1 MNCNPGIRK
10 NSPDSVIVVGT
21 PEYDRNLGSPLLCP
35 LEYDNVMY
43 VLHFYTATHDE
54 GESLGIGTNVNVT
67 ITSEDHCAKVSGIVT
82 DVQEARKTK
91 AKTQTIEILDFGSD
105 HYEYL
110 EHLYDRIPTLPQSLY
125 HDFGIL
131 AHLWQNIAH
140 RVARTAK

>member
-1 MNCNPGIRK
+1 MAALPVSLFCSVNSYFSAQTAGQGADPGERPVRH
-10 NSPDSVIVVGT
+10 S
-21 PEYDRNLGSPLLCP
+21 C
-35 LEYDNVMY
+35 
-43 VLHFYTATHDE
+43 
-54 GESLGIGTNVNVT
+54 
-67 ITSEDHCAKVSGIVT
+67 SGIVT

-91 AKTQTIEILDFGSD
+91 ARTQTIEILDFGSD